1 MRYAIFSD
9 LHDNRAALQAV
20 IDDATAHVA
29 NRLLYLGDVGSDP
42 RLFAALRERSIPCTF
57 GNWEVIGLR
66 RMARDQAEWVGG
78 WPATLRAGGALCA
91 HATPDLPATVTDTR
105 GAHAFMMNV
114 GGVNGLF
121 PRLHLDED
129 ALWQAFARL
138 EVEGVQLFFH
148 GHTHVQMAFRW
159 NSVGGKGE
167 PLRQITAPGVLRL
180 EPSPAVR
187 YVIGVGSAGQ
197 PMDGRQGR
205 YVLYDDTAQVVILRR
220 LGDPVIAS

>member
-1 MRYAIFSD
+1 
-9 LHDNRAALQAV
+9 
-20 IDDATAHVA
+20 
-29 NRLLYLGDVGSDP
+29 
-42 RLFAALRERSIPCTF
+42 
-57 GNWEVIGLR
+57 
-66 RMARDQAEWVGG
+66 
-78 WPATLRAGGALCA
+78 
-91 HATPDLPATVTDTR
+91 
-105 GAHAFMMNV
+105 MMNV

-148 GHTHVQMAFRW
+148 GHTHVQMAFQW

-220 LGDPVIAS
+220 LGDPVVAS